1 MAKGRIYKSM
11 IKGLAEGWLAEGVGG
26 GRGGWVVGV
35 GGGGDGGGGRGDGAL
50 VEVVEVE
57 EKGLF
62 ESIGDQTGPL
72 ASVRHPLTR
81 LPPRPLP

>member
-35 GGGGDGGGGRGDGAL
+35 GGGGDGGGGEG
-50 VEVVEVE
+50 
-57 EKGLF
+57 
-62 ESIGDQTGPL
+62 
-72 ASVRHPLTR
+72 
-81 LPPRPLP
+81 